1 VFALNSE
8 IVWFDFH
15 LSEAQ
20 RVVVTSPM
28 IPLHTVSVGR
38 VIASQIETVQVGMV
52 TFVVPPSTFEF
63 LGTMEIGRV
72 VVLVSSAKLA
82 SKMIAERVTFK
93 QHTNTDTTRQ
103 LFAILAQAPTS
114 YQQSVDLHPAYPLSM
129 RRKHSLEQL
138 TVHVGLQ

>member
-38 VIASQIETVQVGMV
+38 VIASQVETVQVGMV

-103 LFAILAQAPTS
+103 LFAILEQAPTS
-114 YQQSVDLHPAYPLSM
+114 
-129 RRKHSLEQL
+129 
-138 TVHVGLQ
+138 